1 MAEAMAVEMRNKAAA
16 CSIEPAAKEAKAKA
30 DGTVMKSV
38 MIPDA
43 YIKKLQARPPRR
55 PFSRLSED
63 ILQKYPELRAITAK
77 ADAEMQALI
86 KMEEDIINQYRTKGH
101 AIVQV
106 KEDVLNWCRAKGYT
120 FVEV

>member
-1 MAEAMAVEMRNKAAA
+1 MAEAMAVEMRNKAAAAAAAAAA

-86 KMEEDIINQYRTKGH
+86 KMEEDIINQYRTRGMP
-101 AIVQV
+101 
-106 KEDVLNWCRAKGYT
+106 LCR
-120 FVEV
+120 